1 MVPDWEKEAVP
12 EHVQKA
18 AREMNRAAYQERL
31 RQIRMSEHD
40 AAMYDQMSGNIRK
53 QVQSLRVLLSSLQA
67 KGKERQWLKHQTS
80 GELDDAK
87 LIEGITGERTIYKR
101 RGEQE
106 PELGTPQEKPKRLKL
121 VTDVSGSMYRF
132 NGYDGRL
139 DRMLEAA
146 LLVMEAFEGYEQKF
160 RYDIVGHSGEDYRV
174 EFVRSDGPPSDN
186 KQRLQVLKFEPTP
199 DGVAELWTIISQ
211 HSLGRSCR
219 EWPPGVANVEFESL
233 LEELMAE
240 GDALLATD
248 GSVIRE
254 PLPRSGWGCF
264 IRSAELTQSVSGAT
278 RLVLSSMRAETEAV
292 TVGLNALNQLLPDC
306 QHIVVAT
313 DSQSLLRKLEGGVS
327 PPEWWTDRRIT
338 WLYCPGHAGVEV
350 NEKADRLA
358 GNGAP
363 ATSRIVLS
371 ASDFQQLLKF
381 KMETDDARK
390 PNPGEA
396 EQFSV
401 SADCHSKETMH
412 AHSQFCLSGD
422 RTVEATRHAIS
433 SIAAEESD
441 EAFVIVLSDANL
453 ERYGIR
459 PEEFRRVLTS
469 NPDVNTSAIFLGSL
483 GDQADRLSEQLPSGR
498 SFVCLDLKKIPQI
511 LQQIFR
517 SGMLS

>member
-1 MVPDWEKEAVP
+1 MLVPDWEKEAVP

-31 RQIRMSEHD
+31 RPDPDVRTRLPPCT
-40 AAMYDQMSGNIRK
+40 DQMSGNVRK

-174 EFVRSDGPPSDN
+174 EFVRSDRPPTDN
-186 KQRLQVLKFEPTP
+186 KQRLQVLK
-199 DGVAELWTIISQ
+199 
-211 HSLGRSCR
+211 
-219 EWPPGVANVEFESL
+219 
-233 LEELMAE
+233 
-240 GDALLATD
+240 
-248 GSVIRE
+248 
-254 PLPRSGWGCF
+254 
-264 IRSAELTQSVSGAT
+264 
-278 RLVLSSMRAETEAV
+278 
-292 TVGLNALNQLLPDC
+292 
-306 QHIVVAT
+306 
-313 DSQSLLRKLEGGVS
+313 
-327 PPEWWTDRRIT
+327 
-338 WLYCPGHAGVEV
+338 
-350 NEKADRLA
+350 
-358 GNGAP
+358 
-363 ATSRIVLS
+363 
-371 ASDFQQLLKF
+371 
-381 KMETDDARK
+381 
-390 PNPGEA
+390 
-396 EQFSV
+396 
-401 SADCHSKETMH
+401 TMH